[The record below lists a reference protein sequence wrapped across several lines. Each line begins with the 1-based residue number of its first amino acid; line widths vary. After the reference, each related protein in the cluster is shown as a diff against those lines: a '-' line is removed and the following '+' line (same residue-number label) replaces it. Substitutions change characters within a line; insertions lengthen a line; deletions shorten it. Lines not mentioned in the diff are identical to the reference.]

1 MTIFIAGII
10 QGSYRDSSVYPQEYR
25 EQLKAVLKK
34 HCAAC
39 TIVDPFEMYP
49 DSTSYDAETAVRTLS
64 EILQT
69 ATRSDLVVAYLP
81 EASMGT
87 ALEMWECK
95 RAGVPVV
102 TITEMPA
109 NWVVQA
115 ASTTV
120 LSSLEEFESFAA
132 DGSLQELIRRRA
144 TPTTSAGDTP
154 TPGSIY
160 EGDCLEIMRDW
171 QENVFDACITDPPYN
186 MSKSKGL
193 GWAFSSHVTMAES
206 WDMFGRDEYERF
218 TRAWI
223 EQVCRVVKPNGN
235 IFIFGSFHNIYLIGS
250 ILQDMDLKIV
260 NSIVWYK
267 PNAQPNITCRQFTES
282 TEHII
287 WACNNSPNRARKWTF
302 NYDEMKALNDGKQ
315 MRNVWEIP
323 VTPRREKRHGKHPTQ
338 KAEQVLERIV
348 LAGTNPGDMV
358 LDCFS
363 GTGSTAV
370 VAERLG
376 RRWVLIENQRRF
388 NQIARKRLEELRQI
402 RGTIDDS
409 LAGLGC
415 ELSEGETD
423 ADGA

>member
-1 MTIFIAGII
+1 MSTSRVTVFIAGII
-10 QGSYRDSSVYPQEYR
+10 QGSHTDSSVHPQDYR
-25 EQLKAVLKK
+25 KQLKAVLKK
-34 HCAAC
+34 HCGDC
-39 TIVDPFEMYP
+39 TIVDPFETYP
-49 DSTSYDAETAVRTLS
+49 DSTSYDAETSVRTLF
-64 EILQT
+64 EILET
-69 ATRSDLVVAYLP
+69 ATHSDLLVAYLP

-115 ASTTV
+115 ASTIV
-120 LSSLEEFESFAA
+120 LASLEEFESFAA
-132 DGSLQELIRRRA
+132 DGGLQELIRRRG

-154 TPGSIY
+154 IPGNIY
-160 EGDCLEIMRDW
+160 EGDCLEIMRGW
-171 QENVFDACITDPPYN
+171 EENVFDACVTDPPYN

-193 GWAFSSHVTMAES
+193 AWAFSSHVTMAES
-206 WDMFGRDEYERF
+206 WDMFGPHEYERF
-218 TRAWI
+218 TRTWI
-223 EQVCRVVKPNGN
+223 EQVRRVVKPNGN

-287 WACNNSPNRARKWTF
+287 WTCNNSPNRARKWTF
-302 NYDEMKALNDGKQ
+302 NYDTMKDLNDGKQ

-323 VTPRREKRHGKHPTQ
+323 VTPPREKRHGKHPTQ
-338 KAEQVLERIV
+338 KAEQVLERII
-348 LAGTNPGDMV
+348 LAGTNPGDMI

-370 VAERLG
+370 VAEGIG

-388 NQIARKRLEELRQI
+388 NQIAGKRLEELRKSRAQLTI
-402 RGTIDDS
+402 R
-409 LAGLGC
+409 
-415 ELSEGETD
+415 
-423 ADGA
+423 